1 MADIILSGITK
12 KYGDR
17 VLFQDFSLK
26 VEKGEFLSITGE
38 SGAGKTTL
46 LNMMGLLEQP
56 DRGNIILFGRRN
68 LKFSSRQA
76 VELRRHKISYL
87 FQNYG
92 LIDTETVMDNMK
104 LAVRFCKISGAERRK
119 RISEALGQ
127 VGLAGYERRKIYTL
141 SGGEQQRV
149 ALAKVTA
156 KSPQLIFADE
166 PTGSLDEK
174 NRDYVLDI
182 LKALNR
188 QGKTVVVV
196 TNDPYVDDCAQRHI
210 CLNDHDQL
218 MRLS

>member
-104 LAVRFCKISGAERRK
+104 LAVRFYKISGAERRK
-119 RISEALGQ
+119 RILGALEQ

-174 NRDYVLDI
+174 NREYVLDI

-188 QGKTVVVV
+188 RGKTVVVV
-196 TNDPYVDDCAQRHI
+196 THDPYVDACAKRHI
-210 CLNDHDQL
+210 CLNPYDQL